1 MTDKLTTDIVVKYC
15 LFMEQIAVSSAALS
29 LRAEKPLTPA
39 MLSALW
45 EIAAVLDEERTPA
58 SVPNAVWLT
67 IPTARLRGPDARQD
81 NVWLRECLE
90 RMTGLKLS
98 GQHRGDE
105 WIAVLL
111 AEAHFIEG
119 GSKVRLL
126 VPPAGVHALRSPGN
140 FVKIETTAAHRLPPH
155 ARRLYAL
162 LADRKRQRE
171 PYAQWSVETL
181 RGLLGVDD
189 KRSYDRWS
197 DLRTR
202 VLDPAVDAINDF
214 GTVTLKMTA
223 IKSGRSVAAVRF
235 DWRWKDPHDVTETV
249 AENERHSSARRR
261 KQDEDDAPPMIPASA
276 GDPAPVAD
284 PALAAV
290 PLSRAELTQ
299 RALAWFGSLP
309 ADHREAWADKVGR
322 FGDVGKGPEPRPER
336 IIAMLAYQSA
346 FPHAGQTDNG

>member
-1 MTDKLTTDIVVKYC
+1 
-15 LFMEQIAVSSAALS
+15 MEQIAVSSAALA

-39 MLSALW
+39 MISALW

-58 SVPNAVWLT
+58 SVPNSVWLT

-111 AEAHFIEG
+111 AEAHFFEG

-126 VPPAGVHALRSPGN
+126 IPPAGVHALRSSGN

-171 PYAQWSVETL
+171 PFAQWSVETL
-181 RGLLGVDD
+181 RGLLGVDE
-189 KRSYDRWS
+189 KRAYDDWYQFRRW
-197 DLRTR
+197 
-202 VLDPAVDAINDF
+202 VLTPAIDAINDF
-214 GTVTLKMTA
+214 GTVTLKMTP
-223 IKSGRSVAAVRF
+223 IKSVRSVAAVRF
-235 DWRWKDPHDVTETV
+235 DWRWKDPHEATETV

-261 KQDEDDAPPMIPASA
+261 KQGDDDAPPMIPASA
-276 GDPAPVAD
+276 GESAPVAV
-284 PALAAV
+284 PARAAIL
-290 PLSRAELTQ
+290 LSRADLTE
-299 RALAWFGSLP
+299 RAMAWFGSLP
-309 ADHREAWADKVGR
+309 ADVREAWAEKVGR
-322 FGDVGKGPEPRPER
+322 VGDRGNGPEPRPER
-336 IIAMLAYQSA
+336 IVAMMAYEAA
-346 FPHAGQTDNG
+346 FPQEGQG

>member
-1 MTDKLTTDIVVKYC
+1 
-15 LFMEQIAVSSAALS
+15 MEQIAVSSAALA

-39 MLSALW
+39 MLSAIW

-58 SVPNAVWLT
+58 NVPNSVWLT
-67 IPTARLRGPDARQD
+67 IPTARLRGPEARQD
-81 NVWLRECLE
+81 NVWLRECLD

-105 WIAVLL
+105 WGAVLV
-111 AEAHFIEG
+111 AEWHIQEG

-171 PYAQWSVETL
+171 PFAQWSVEAL

-189 KRSYDRWS
+189 KRSYDVWAQ
-197 DLRTR
+197 LAKR
-202 VLDPAVDAINDF
+202 VLTPAVDAINDF
-214 GTVTLKMTA
+214 GTVTLKMTP

-235 DWRWKDPHDVTETV
+235 DWRWKDLHEATEIV

-261 KQDEDDAPPMIPASA
+261 KQDDDDAPPMIPASA
-276 GDPAPVAD
+276 DDPAAVLASV
-284 PALAAV
+284 PARAV
-290 PLSRAELTQ
+290 TLLSRADEPG
-299 RALAWFGSLP
+299 RAQAWFRSLSE
-309 ADHREAWADKVGR
+309 ADRDAWAVRVGR
-322 FGDVGKGPEPRPER
+322 VADVGIGPQPRPER
-336 IIAMLAYQSA
+336 IIAALAYEA
-346 FPHAGQTDNG
+346 MMAGEG

>member
-1 MTDKLTTDIVVKYC
+1 M
-15 LFMEQIAVSSAALS
+15 SSAAVA

-58 SVPNAVWLT
+58 NVPNAVWLT
-67 IPTARLRGPDARQD
+67 IPTARLRGPEARQD

-98 GQHRGDE
+98 GQYRGDE

-171 PYAQWSVETL
+171 PFAQWSVETL

-189 KRSYDRWS
+189 KRSYDVWAQ
-197 DLRTR
+197 LAKR
-202 VLDPAVDAINDF
+202 VLYPAVDAINDF
-214 GTVTLKMTA
+214 GTVTLKMTP

-235 DWRWKDPHDVTETV
+235 DWHWKDPHEATETV

-261 KQDEDDAPPMIPASA
+261 KQDDDDAPPMIPASA
-276 GDPAPVAD
+276 DDPAAVAA
-284 PALAAV
+284 PAPAPARAAA
-290 PLSRAELTQ
+290 SARADLTE

-309 ADHREAWADKVGR
+309 ADHRDAWADRVGR
-322 FGDVGKGPEPRPER
+322 VADVGFGPQPRPER
-336 IIAMLAYQSA
+336 IIAALAYEAA
-346 FPHAGQTDNG
+346 FPQADHG

>member
-1 MTDKLTTDIVVKYC
+1 
-15 LFMEQIAVSSAALS
+15 MEQITVSSAALS

-58 SVPNAVWLT
+58 NVPNAIWLT

-98 GQHRGDE
+98 GRHRGDE

-171 PYAQWSVETL
+171 PFAQWSVETL

-202 VLDPAVDAINDF
+202 VFDPAVDAINDF
-214 GTVTLKMTA
+214 GTVALKMTP

-235 DWRWKDPHDVTETV
+235 DWHWKDPHEASETV

-261 KQDEDDAPPMIPASA
+261 KQDDDDAPPMIPGDA
-276 GDPAPVAD
+276 GD
-284 PALAAV
+284 LAAV
-290 PLSRAELTQ
+290 AAPARAAIPLSRIDLTE
-299 RALAWFGSLP
+299 RAIAWFGSLP
-309 ADHREAWADKVGR
+309 AEQRDAWADRVGR
-322 FGDVGKGPEPRPER
+322 VADVGFGPQPRPER
-336 IIAMLAYQSA
+336 IIAALAYEVA
-346 FPHAGQTDNG
+346 FPQADHG

>member
-1 MTDKLTTDIVVKYC
+1 M
-15 LFMEQIAVSSAALS
+15 SSAALA

-58 SVPNAVWLT
+58 NVPNSVWLT

-98 GQHRGDE
+98 GRHRGDE

-171 PYAQWSVETL
+171 PFAQWSVETL

-189 KRSYDRWS
+189 KRTYDLWS
-197 DLRTR
+197 QFRKW
-202 VLDPAVDAINDF
+202 VLTPAVDAINDF
-214 GTVTLKMTA
+214 GTVTLKMTP

-235 DWRWKDPHDVTETV
+235 DWRWKDPHEASETV
-249 AENERHSSARRR
+249 AENDRHSSARGR
-261 KQDEDDAPPMIPASA
+261 KQDDDDAPPMIPASVD
-276 GDPAPVAD
+276 DPAAVIA
-284 PALAAV
+284 PARSE
-290 PLSRAELTQ
+290 PLSRAEAAE
-299 RALAWFGSLP
+299 RALAWFGSLST
-309 ADHREAWADKVGR
+309 DDREAWADRVGR
-322 FGDVGKGPEPRPER
+322 VADLGVGLQPRPER
-336 IIAMLAYQSA
+336 IIALMAYEAA
-346 FPHAGQTDNG
+346 FPQVGKDIR